1 MSRTRLTSPILALSV
16 GAGLLAAAAPATA
29 SRPAPQGPP
38 ASTIY
43 GDVIVEVKEEARAPV
58 S

>member
-1 MSRTRLTSPILALSV
+1 MSRTRLASPILALSV

-38 ASTIY
+38 AWTIY
-43 GDVIVEVKEEARAPV
+43 GDVIVEVKEGTRAR
-58 S
+58 